1 MISSIRGRVLVLAML
16 AQFLATSCAVG
27 LAVWYVHRALWS
39 SLDSELQARAV
50 SLLALV
56 GQADDNPYALDF
68 DANQMNL
75 PRGDLFY
82 IVDPHGR
89 ALAGSSSWIAD
100 QNSARRNAR
109 NTWLFNHDGITFR
122 GKALVESPILDQ
134 ENMKVPQ
141 LRVNLFYAMPV
152 TRTQARFA
160 EAVRKAVLVGVL
172 SLLVSALLTWW
183 AVGRGMA
190 PLIEL
195 ASRADKIQASRAEF
209 ELPPGTLHS
218 AELMPLGRALQS
230 LAARVRAAFDRERQF
245 LSDAAHELKTAVAIQ
260 KSTLQLLEQGKASE
274 VEYREGIAR
283 ALEDTARTERL
294 VADML
299 LLSAIE
305 HAQQSPDSADPI
317 SLSSSLEQSVQLAID
332 RLQPLAQ
339 MKAVVIDLKLDGT
352 HCVMGKEPELCVLW
366 TNLIENAI
374 QHSPPS
380 SCVTVELSE
389 AGDNDCRVRIVDCG
403 SGIAAADLPH
413 IFERFYRS
421 DSSRSRATGGFGLGL
436 SIAKAIVD
444 ALRGSIHVE
453 SVQQRGTSVEVTLPK
468 A

>member
-27 LAVWYVHRALWS
+27 LAVWYVHRALWAS
-39 SLDSELQARAV
+39 MDSELQARAV

-68 DANQMNL
+68 DANQMTV
-75 PRGDLFY
+75 PGGDLFS
-82 IVDPHGR
+82 VADMHGR
-89 ALAGSSSWIAD
+89 AIAGSGSWMPEQNRAV
-100 QNSARRNAR
+100 QNSG
-109 NTWLFNHDGITFR
+109 NTWIFRRDGIAYR
-122 GKALVESPILDQ
+122 GKALIETPILDQ

-141 LRVNLFYAMPV
+141 LRVNLFYAMPIAQ
-152 TRTQARFA
+152 TEAHIA

-172 SLLVSALLTWW
+172 SLLVSGLLTWW

-195 ASRADKIQASRAEF
+195 ASRADKIQAARAEF
-209 ELPPGTLHS
+209 ELPPGTLRS

-274 VEYREGIAR
+274 AEYREGVAR

-294 VADML
+294 VRDML
-299 LLSAIE
+299 MLSAIE
-305 HAQQSPDSADPI
+305 HAQQSPENRDPI
-317 SLSSSLEQSVQLAID
+317 SLNSTLEQTVHLAVD
-332 RLQPLAQ
+332 RLEPLAQ
-339 MKAVVIDLKLDGT
+339 MKAVDLDVKLDGT
-352 HCVMGKEPELCVLW
+352 HCVMGKESELCVLW

-374 QHSPPS
+374 QHSSPS
-380 SCVTVELSE
+380 TRVTVEVGD
-389 AGDNDCRVRIVDCG
+389 AGVDGCRVRIVDRG

-421 DSSRSRATGGFGLGL
+421 DSSRARATGGFGLGL

-444 ALRGSIHVE
+444 ALHGSIHVE
-453 SVQQRGTSVEVTLPK
+453 SATQHGTRVEVTLPK